1 MSGGNVIITSTKNV
15 VTFEVDKGSYAKAKK
30 QVQQI
35 GKEWGKVG
43 AKMAKATNGT
53 RPTGSGRFQGNGRRG
68 GRGNGGTSQGGNGGR
83 PRQTPEEKAAKQA
96 TAQAK
101 KDAAAALRAEQRQ
114 MKQRQTMID
123 KMNARQARFAPV
135 YNNTKGAMNYQQRS
149 QARADFAKIN
159 QEYAKGAI
167 GAQTYTAKLSMLQ
180 QQMKATAK
188 QSRQVMAPAMVGGGL
203 SPMAGAIGAG
213 LGAYGILG
221 AGRSLMKTGVDFQ
234 GIHSILKMTE
244 DDAAGAAQS
253 MEYLMDLSSR
263 LGVDMVDLS
272 DQYSKMNLS
281 RGKLSK
287 QTVQDVVTG
296 VQEYGTALHLDKQR
310 MSLSNFAIQQMF
322 GKNKVQGQE
331 LSQQLSESM
340 PGGKQAFLKAWQNA
354 TGNQNM
360 TQGDFDSDMQKGLI
374 TMEKIAPHLG
384 KAFADMAR
392 KGDALNY
399 AVKGINAS
407 YNRMINSWNLF
418 KNKIFES
425 KFGDALTKAFDGA
438 SKSLNNLTDIAGGR
452 LGELLGGFIEGF
464 TDVAFYIHDSFVLA
478 DNIIE
483 HYLKKWGLSGEQIS
497 AMWNWAGWTAGAL
510 IFGGSLFRIFKI
522 LTGLIKLVP
531 GIKTLGSALSG
542 AGLVGAAGA
551 GGAVTKGGNT
561 STGGIL
567 TKATKA
573 AGTVAGGAGAVA
585 GDTSGVSKV
594 MKFLGPLGE
603 LMLAYDLAKS
613 QFGDQSENVNA
624 VREAGNRPK
633 GFLDGAAQKA
643 GMFDL
648 SGRMYPTP
656 ALVNKLKP
664 NTPYMGHIEY
674 MKQSAS
680 PTMDSFKAP
689 SLNVKLEQP
698 KEVDVKVDVNVN
710 DGKIQNLIEAAV
722 NEQQGINFNLLTG
735 GGE

>member
-1 MSGGNVIITSTKNV
+1 MAGNVV
-15 VTFEVDKGSYAKAKK
+15 VTTTRNDVVFNVDNKSFNDAKKKINSLKSEWEKTTSAPRSTRERARPKGGERFDAAAKAKAA
-30 QVQQI
+30 
-35 GKEWGKVG
+35 KERKEATAA
-43 AKMAKATNGT
+43 AK
-53 RPTGSGRFQGNGRRG
+53 
-68 GRGNGGTSQGGNGGR
+68 
-83 PRQTPEEKAAKQA
+83 EKAAA
-96 TAQAK
+96 AK
-101 KDAAAALRAEQRQ
+101 AEALAQRQ
-114 MKQRQTMID
+114 QNRELAKQQRVID
-123 KMNARQARFAPV
+123 KMNARQARFAPA
-135 YNNTKGAMNYQQRS
+135 YNNTKGAMNYTQRA
-149 QARADFAKIN
+149 QFRADFAKIN

-203 SPMAGAIGAG
+203 SPMAGAMGAG
-213 LGAYGILG
+213 LGAYGVMG
-221 AGRSLMKTGVDFQ
+221 AGRSLMNTGVDFQ
-234 GIHSILKMTE
+234 SIHSTILMTQKTE
-244 DDAAGAAQS
+244 AEGKQ
-253 MEYLMDLSSR
+253 MFEYLQNLSST
-263 LGVDMVDLS
+263 LGTDLVATS
-272 DQYSKMNLS
+272 DSFAKMNLS
-281 RGKLSK
+281 RPKNLDLNDM
-287 QTVQDVVTG
+287 QEVFTG
-296 VQEYGTALHLDKQR
+296 FSEYGTALHLDKNKMGLAQYA
-310 MSLSNFAIQQMF
+310 LQQMY
-322 GKNKVQGQE
+322 GKQKVTAEE
-331 LSQQLSESM
+331 LNRQMADAM
-340 PGGKQAFLKAWQNA
+340 PGAKQAFLSAWQNA
-354 TGNQNM
+354 TGNKNM
-360 TQGDFDSDMQKGLI
+360 TQGQFDEDMSKGII
-374 TMEKIAPHLG
+374 TMDKISPHLG
-384 KAFADMAR
+384 KAFGDMAR
-392 KGDALNY
+392 KGGALDF

-407 YNRMINSWNLF
+407 FNRMVNSWKLF
-418 KNKIFES
+418 QNKIFES

-542 AGLVGAAGA
+542 AGLVGAAAAGA
-551 GGAVTKGGNT
+551 GAVTEGGST

-585 GDTSGVSKV
+585 GGTSGVSKV
-594 MKFLGPLGE
+594 MRFLGPVGE
-603 LMLAYDLAKS
+603 LMMAYDLAKS

-648 SGRMYPTP
+648 SGRIYPTP
-656 ALVNKLKP
+656 ALVNELKP

-680 PTMDSFKAP
+680 PTMDSFKVP

-710 DGKIQNLIEAAV
+710 DGKIQDLIEAAV